1 MAQLTNEERIEVND
15 GREMKVLMIVG
26 SLRKNSF
33 NKQLGDRASVS
44 VLDWSEVPVF
54 NQDEEFPTPKSV
66 AEARVAVNEADAIW
80 IFTPEYNHSVP
91 GSLKNLFDWLSRPL
105 EDGTPSVL
113 TGKVMTMS
121 GVGGLN
127 TLRYAFAAWM
137 PSLTLFK
144 MRIVPVPFTGVT
156 LNREMFST
164 DKLELNAAMRTS
176 LKYQADATLQAIAEA
191 E

>member
-1 MAQLTNEERIEVND
+1 M
-15 GREMKVLMIVG
+15 
-26 SLRKNSF
+26 
-33 NKQLGDRASVS
+33 
-44 VLDWSEVPVF
+44 
-54 NQDEEFPTPKSV
+54 
-66 AEARVAVNEADAIW
+66 
-80 IFTPEYNHSVP
+80 
-91 GSLKNLFDWLSRPL
+91 
-105 EDGTPSVL
+105 GTPSVL